1 MNIIKKNKCIDKFK
15 DQDTKTKTQRQRP
28 RPRHQDQDTPI
39 HPLLVLCITFFYMD
53 LNLPQDSP
61 RQTKTRPRHP
71 KTPLISTLYY
81 FFYLVSWC
89 LGRLGVN
96 FKFLYKK
103 K

>member
-1 MNIIKKNKCIDKFK
+1 MYRQTCC
-15 DQDTKTKTQRQRP
+15 QTQ
-28 RPRHQDQDTPI
+28 RPRHQDQDIKTKTQRPRHQDQNI
-39 HPLLVLCITFFYMD
+39 KTKTQRPRHPLLVLCITFFYMD

-61 RQTKTRPRHP
+61 RHPKTTPRHP

-96 FKFLYKK
+96 FKFL
-103 K
+103 